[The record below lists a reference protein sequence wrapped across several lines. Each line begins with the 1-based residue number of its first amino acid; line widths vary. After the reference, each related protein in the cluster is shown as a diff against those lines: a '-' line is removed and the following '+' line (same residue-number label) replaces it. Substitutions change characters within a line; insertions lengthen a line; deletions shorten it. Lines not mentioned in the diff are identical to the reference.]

1 MINILSIDLED
12 WYQLAHRRVTGELLP
27 ARDAVL
33 HQLDVILEMLAET
46 STRATFFTLAMVAE
60 QYPEVVKRVAAAG
73 HEIACHGYRHLI
85 VHRCGRAEFEEDTRK
100 AKTILENLSGKPV
113 LGYRAAEFSIRR
125 NALWALEV
133 LSELG
138 FVYDSSIFPIRHRRY
153 GISDF
158 DPRPSRH
165 ELPGGLS
172 LIELPPSMLPM
183 AGLRL
188 PVAGGGYFRLLPLS
202 ALRQAVQRL
211 NAEGRPLV
219 TYLHP
224 AEFDP
229 ENLDVM
235 WSLRPKTKRQR
246 WRAHIFNFHQNLR
259 RRTMREK
266 VSMLLREFQFSS
278 CQEYL
283 DAAGLDPGRGL
294 LSAHR
299 G

>member
-1 MINILSIDLED
+1 VINILGIDLED

-33 HQLDVILEMLAET
+33 RQLDIVLETLAET
-46 STRATFFTLAMVAE
+46 STRATFFTLGMVAE
-60 QYPEVVKRVAAAG
+60 QFPQVVKRVAAAG
-73 HEIACHGYRHLI
+73 HEVACHGYRHLI
-85 VHRCGRAEFEEDTRK
+85 VHRISRAEFEADTRK
-100 AKTILENLSGKPV
+100 AKAILEELSGNPV

-133 LSELG
+133 LAELG
-138 FVYDSSIFPIRHRRY
+138 FAYDSSIFPIRHRRY
-153 GISDF
+153 GIPDF
-158 DPRPSRH
+158 DPWPRRH
-165 ELPGGLS
+165 ELPAGLS

-183 AGLRL
+183 AGMRV
-188 PVAGGGYFRLLPLS
+188 PVAGGGYFRLLPM
-202 ALRQAVQRL
+202 AAIRQAVQRL
-211 NAEGRPLV
+211 NTEGRPMV

-224 AEFDP
+224 AEFDLQ
-229 ENLDVM
+229 ELDVM
-235 WSLRPKTKRQR
+235 WSLRPQSGRQR

-266 VSMLLREFQFSS
+266 VSTLLREFQFSS

-283 DAAGLDPGRGL
+283 DAAGFDPGRGL